1 MPQSRDKKLSK
12 RAQKRLEDGAAP
24 DGQVVS
30 NLRPLSMS
38 APMHTWTVYE
48 CLVPQNWDSPGELV
62 QLVVTRRSDAGEFAS
77 AIFLIDLGCL
87 GVKNA
92 DALRFTDDNE
102 YQAWLHTLPVYAAM
116 QRISLDLAAKIVRT
130 ALDYAASLGFRPHR
144 DYAQASP
151 FLRDAHPEQADE
163 NVPTG
168 LNSKPYFIS
177 GPYDNIR
184 KITQQL
190 DRKVGAGN
198 YEVLLLGGP
207 LSALPPNNPSIL
219 DDPDARL

>member
-12 RAQKRLEDGAAP
+12 RAQKRLEGGAAP

-38 APMHTWTVYE
+38 APMHAWPFYE
-48 CLVPQNWDSPGELV
+48 CLVPQNWDTPGELV
-62 QLVVTRRSDAGEFAS
+62 QLVITRRSEAGEFAS
-77 AIFLIDLGCL
+77 AVVLVDLGCL

-92 DALRFTDDNE
+92 YALRFTDDNE

-116 QRISLDLAAKIVRT
+116 ERISLNLAAKIVRT

-151 FLRDAHPEQADE
+151 FLRDAHPEQAGED
-163 NVPTG
+163 VPTG
-168 LNSKPYFIS
+168 FNGKPYFIS
-177 GPYDNIR
+177 GPYDNVR

-190 DRKVGAGN
+190 NRKVGEGN

-207 LSALPPNNPSIL
+207 LSALPPNDLSIL
-219 DDPDARL
+219 DDQDARP